1 VIGKEILWFHA
12 VIWPAMLIALEQP
25 LPVRIHAHSFFIREG
40 QKMSKSLGNFIDMET
55 IDRYVETFGLD
66 AWRHFITK
74 NGPIGTT
81 DADFADQAFID
92 TYNADLANTLGNC
105 ASRVSNMISKY
116 FEGRVPAPNDYAVE
130 GFDWPEAART
140 AHAGAVAAV
149 ERFDLPAAI
158 EAGLDLIR
166 RIDSYIE
173 ATQPFKM
180 ARDEA
185 QREPL
190 AAVLYNCAEG
200 IRVASMLLYAV
211 IPDKITELWRRM
223 GLDID
228 PTAGGLEQLARWGQL
243 EPGSP
248 IEKGDPLFPRYQPK
262 K

>member
-1 VIGKEILWFHA
+1 
-12 VIWPAMLIALEQP
+12 
-25 LPVRIHAHSFFIREG
+25 
-40 QKMSKSLGNFIDMET
+40 
-55 IDRYVETFGLD
+55 
-66 AWRHFITK
+66 
-74 NGPIGTT
+74 
-81 DADFADQAFID
+81 
-92 TYNADLANTLGNC
+92 
-105 ASRVSNMISKY
+105 MISKY

-248 IEKGDPLFPRYQPK
+248 IEKGDPLFRGTSRRSDGPRESAVRKTPCLHSTIQRCPMTAPRRTSTMRSACTAAIPAACSASMTTSWT
-262 K
+262 